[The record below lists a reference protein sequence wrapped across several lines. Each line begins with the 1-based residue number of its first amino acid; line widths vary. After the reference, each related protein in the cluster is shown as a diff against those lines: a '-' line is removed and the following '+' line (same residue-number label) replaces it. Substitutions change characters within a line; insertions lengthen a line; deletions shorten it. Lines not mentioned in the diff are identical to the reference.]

1 MGLILLGAFIAVPL
15 IEIGLFIE
23 VGEAIGLWSTIA
35 VVVLTAVVGTALL
48 RHQGLSTI
56 VKVQRFLDQGV
67 MPVDALFDGFCIL
80 IAGLLLLTP
89 GFFTDAVGFLFF
101 TPPVRALL
109 RKFLARHVQIQTSGH
124 ANMHSAMHGGMH
136 GGMQGGAAGGMHGFD
151 PYDYQGAP
159 EGGQMGDVIDGDFQ
173 DVTDHKNAP
182 KIDQG
187 DDTRT

>member
-101 TPPVRALL
+101 TPPVRTLL
-109 RKFLARHVQIQTSGH
+109 RKFLARHVQVQTSGH
-124 ANMHSAMHGGMH
+124 ANMHSAMH
-136 GGMQGGAAGGMHGFD
+136 GGAAGGMHGFD

-159 EGGQMGDVIDGDFQ
+159 EGGNPHAGAGDVIDGDFQ

-182 KIDQG
+182 KIDQSH
-187 DDTRT
+187 DTRT

>member
-1 MGLILLGAFIAVPL
+1 MGLIILAAFIAVPL
-15 IEIGLFIE
+15 IEIGLFIQ
-23 VGEAIGLWSTIA
+23 VGETIGLWSTIA
-35 VVVLTAVVGTALL
+35 VVILTAVVGTALL

-89 GFFTDAVGFLFF
+89 GFFTDALGFMFF
-101 TPPVRALL
+101 TPPLRKLL
-109 RKFLARHVQIQTSGH
+109 RVFLARHVQVQTSGH
-124 ANMHSAMHGGMH
+124 ANMHSGMHSAMHGDT
-136 GGMQGGAAGGMHGFD
+136 AGGMHGFD

-159 EGGQMGDVIDGDFQ
+159 EGGQPQGGAGDVIDGEYQ
-173 DVTDHKNAP
+173 DVTEHKNAP
-182 KIDQG
+182 KIDQS